1 MEETI
6 LEVNNIH
13 KKFKTY
19 EAKSKGFL
27 ASLRRKYFWK
37 FALNGVSFSVKKG
50 EIVALLG
57 KNGSG
62 KSTLIKII
70 LGIIYPDKGNVQLF
84 NLDSWKYRQIISKD
98 FGVVLGAHGQLYWNL
113 PAIDTFKLMKS
124 IYKINDRDFEER
136 LKYFVKI
143 LHLQQVYKRQVR
155 TMSLGEQMKCN
166 FVASL
171 LHIPKIVFLD
181 EPTIG
186 VDIISK
192 LALKNL
198 IREMQQKYKTTFI
211 LTTHIIED
219 IDIADRIIMMDRGK
233 VIFNNKFEKL
243 QYAFGNKRI
252 IELYFKKPNAI
263 NYKNY
268 GKVLKSDFNY
278 IKLEVNAKT
287 IKTNKFISILSDLN
301 ILDYK
306 ISEPGLNEIILK
318 IYNKKNRK

>member
-1 MEETI
+1 MEENI

-19 EAKSKGFL
+19 EGKSKGFL

-37 FALNGVSFSVKKG
+37 YALNGVSFSVKKG
-50 EIVALLG
+50 EIIALLG
-57 KNGSG
+57 NNGSG

-70 LGIIYPDKGNVQLF
+70 IGIIYPDKGNVTLF
-84 NLDSWKYRQIISKD
+84 NLDSWKYRQTISKD

-124 IYKINDRDFEER
+124 IYKINNRDFEER
-136 LKYFVKI
+136 LKYFIKM
-143 LHLQQVYKRQVR
+143 LHLQHVYKRQVR

-171 LHIPKIVFLD
+171 LHMPKIVFLD

-186 VDIISK
+186 VDITSK
-192 LALKNL
+192 LAIKNL
-198 IREMQQKYKTTFI
+198 IHELQEKYKTTFI

-219 IDIADRIIMMDRGK
+219 IDIANRIIMLDKGK
-233 VIFNNKFEKL
+233 VIFNDKFEKL
-243 QYAFGNKRI
+243 QHVFGNKRV
-252 IELYFKKPNAI
+252 IELYFKRPSTI

-278 IKLEVNAKT
+278 IKLEVNTKT
-287 IKTNKFISILSDLN
+287 IKTNKFISILSDSN
-301 ILDYK
+301 IFDYK
-306 ISEPGLNEIILK
+306 ISEPRLNEIILK
-318 IYNKKNRK
+318 IYNIKNRK